1 MRLIQFTTR
10 RVSALAFGAALLG
23 GCQTALKKAVVPGE
37 PVALAPAA
45 FRCPP
50 MGTVVE
56 YEAGRTITYLA
67 QEQPDAC
74 LITNGARTQSMIYN
88 LVPADRRAAD
98 ALRSV
103 LSKLWPLQV
112 GKAVTSERDPFLTG
126 NDDIDAK
133 FVTGVDETIT
143 VLRSERL
150 ITPAGTFDT
159 YVIERAYTSL
169 YGNSAGRYYYW
180 YEPQNGLLLK
190 GLYERDSGVNKV
202 RAPNMTAQRVQVG
215 AGHSQ

>member
-1 MRLIQFTTR
+1 MRLGHFSAC
-10 RVSALAFGAALLG
+10 RVSALALGAALLS
-23 GCQTALKKAVVPGE
+23 GCQTPPKMAVVPGE

-50 MGTVVE
+50 TGTVVE

-88 LVPADRRAAD
+88 LVPADRRAAN

-103 LSKLWPLQV
+103 LPKLWPLQV
-112 GKAVTSERDPFLTG
+112 GKSVVSERAPFSTG
-126 NDDIDAK
+126 NEEIDSQ
-133 FVTGVDETIT
+133 FLTGVDETIT

-150 ITPAGTFDT
+150 ITPAGAFNT
-159 YVIERAYTSL
+159 YVIERAYSSA
-169 YGNSAGRYYYW
+169 YANSIGRYYYW
-180 YEPQNGLLLK
+180 YEPQNGLVLK
-190 GLYERDSGVNKV
+190 GLYERDSGINKV
-202 RAPNMTAQRVQVG
+202 RAPNMTAQRVQIG

>member
-1 MRLIQFTTR
+1 MRLILFTTR
-10 RVSALAFGAALLG
+10 RVATLAFGVVLLS
-23 GCQTALKKAVVPGE
+23 GCQSVPKTAVVPGE

-50 MGTVVE
+50 AGTVVE

-88 LVPADRRAAD
+88 LVPADRRAAN

-103 LSKLWPLQV
+103 LPKLWPLQV
-112 GKAVTSERDPFLTG
+112 GKSVLSERAPFLTG
-126 NDDIDAK
+126 DDDIDKK
-133 FVTGVDETIT
+133 FLTSVDETIT

-150 ITPAGTFDT
+150 ITPAGAFDT
-159 YVIERAYTSL
+159 YVIERAYSSA
-169 YGNSAGRYYYW
+169 YANSIGRYYYW
-180 YEPQNGLLLK
+180 YEPRNGLLLK

-202 RAPNMTAQRVQVG
+202 RAPNMTAQRVQIG
-215 AGHSQ
+215 AAHSQ